1 MARLLTPSN
10 REAIMEWIRIL
21 LSRGAA
27 LFRSKGLDAD
37 LDEELRAHIDLAI
50 AENRAR
56 GMNEPQ
62 ARNAAL
68 RAFGGITQIRET
80 YRVQRGLP
88 SLEQAARD
96 IRYAIRQLRK
106 SPGFALTAILTLAL
120 GIGAATSVFSVV
132 NAVLLKPFAFRDPDR
147 LVVLREAVEDEV
159 RSERASIPDNYRHFQ
174 RLKKT
179 AATLEDAAIFAQLGK
194 SVSPNGD
201 HPRIV
206 GAVIASPNLFR
217 LLGVQPILGR
227 DFIEEDARQ
236 NAESVVILS
245 YGGWQTL
252 FARDPAVIGKTLRI
266 GGHPAT
272 VIGVLPAGMRFPQIA
287 LAPKIDFQEAEH
299 DVLLFEP
306 LTPSEYDLNRDMG
319 NFNYKAIARLKP
331 GVTLPQANAELEALQ
346 KAYTLSAHLPLH
358 FGIALTPLEKDV
370 ASGVSGALWLL
381 LAAVGAVLLIACV
394 NLANLQLAR
403 AVNAERETAVRAA
416 LGASRS
422 QLVRSRLAESLVLAF
437 AGGAAGTALAFGGV
451 RLLIA
456 WAPANIP
463 RLDEVQVSLPVLIF
477 SGGLSIAAAIIFGI
491 LPSLHSLR
499 VAPQAALQANS
510 TRAAGT
516 QRSRRT
522 RSLMVAAQVA
532 CTVVLLIV
540 TSLVLRSLSHLLRQD
555 RGFDASHVTLAQA
568 DLFASQ
574 YDNTGPKGNEAR
586 RAFADSALMALGQLP
601 GVQSVALT
609 SVTPLTGETW
619 VDTLSRPDHPV
630 PAGKAPA
637 INVRWINPSYLTTMR
652 SPLVAGRNITADDR
666 NHPYIALISE
676 RTAREGFPGENPI
689 GRKISDI
696 VPDEKQSIYGFVPD
710 DQTVT
715 IIGVVADT
723 RINGLKDDAAMVYL
737 PYWAYTPM
745 TLSFLVRSS
754 QSSEALIPEMRRA
767 IWQID
772 PEVAIPTLKSMDDQ
786 VSDSVAGDRFQAMV
800 LSGFGLAALFL
811 ALLGVY
817 GVLAYSVTLRRQEFG
832 IRIALGSGK
841 STMIGLVLR
850 QAAYPV
856 LLGTGVGLMMALIA
870 LRWVRSLLY
879 QTPVMDPVALGG
891 SILLLLVAAT
901 IAAIVPARRAA
912 STDPMHVLRMD

>member
-1 MARLLTPSN
+1 MN
-10 REAIMEWIRIL
+10 RRRAMPL
-21 LSRGAA
+21 CAPLAVSR
-27 LFRSKGLDAD
+27 RSA
-37 LDEELRAHIDLAI
+37 
-50 AENRAR
+50 
-56 GMNEPQ
+56 
-62 ARNAAL
+62 
-68 RAFGGITQIRET
+68 T

-88 SLEQAARD
+88 WLEQAGRD
-96 IRYAIRQLRK
+96 IRYAVRQLRK

-132 NAVLLKPFAFRDPDR
+132 NAVLLKPFAFHDPDR
-147 LVVLREAVEDEV
+147 LVVLREAVEDKV
-159 RSERASIPDNYRHFQ
+159 TSERSSFPNNYRHFQ
-174 RLKKT
+174 RLKRT

-201 HPRIV
+201 HPRMV
-206 GAVIASPNLFR
+206 GAVITSPNLFQ

-227 DFIEEDARQ
+227 DFVQEDARQ
-236 NAESVVILS
+236 NAERVVILS
-245 YGGWQTL
+245 YDGWQTL
-252 FARDPAVIGKTLRI
+252 FARDPTVIGKTLRI
-266 GGHPAT
+266 SGHPVT
-272 VIGVLPAGMRFPQIA
+272 VVGVLPAGMRFPQIA
-287 LAPKIDFQEAEH
+287 LAPEIAFQETAGH
-299 DVLLFEP
+299 APLLFEP
-306 LTPSEYDLNRDMG
+306 LVPSEYDLNRDMG

-331 GVTLPQANAELEALQ
+331 GVTLSQANAELEALQ

-358 FGIALTPLEKDV
+358 FGIALTPLEEDV

-422 QLVRSRLAESLVLAF
+422 QLVRSRLTESLVLAF

-456 WAPANIP
+456 CAPANIP
-463 RLDEVQVSLPVLIF
+463 RLDEVRVSLPVLIF
-477 SGGLSIAAAIIFGI
+477 SGGLSIAAAIIFGV

-499 VAPQAALQANS
+499 VDPQAALQANS

-516 QRSRRT
+516 RRSRRT

-540 TSLVLRSLSHLLRQD
+540 TSLVLRSLSHLLGQD

-568 DLFASQ
+568 VLVGPQ
-574 YDNTGPKGNEAR
+574 YDDPGRKGNAAR
-586 RAFADSALMALGQLP
+586 LAFADSALTALGQLP

-630 PAGKAPA
+630 PAGKQPP
-637 INVRWINPSYLTTMR
+637 INVRWINPSYLPTML
-652 SPLVAGRNITADDR
+652 SPLVAGRNITASDR
-666 NHPYIALISE
+666 NHPYVALISE

-696 VPDEKQSIYGFVPD
+696 VPDENPVGRKASDIVPD

-754 QSSEALIPEMRRA
+754 RSSDLLIPEMRRA
-767 IWQID
+767 IWQLD
-772 PEVAIPTLKSMDDQ
+772 SQAAIPTLKSMDDQ

-832 IRIALGSGK
+832 IRIALGSGR
-841 STMIGLVLR
+841 SAMIGLVLR

-870 LRWVRSLLY
+870 LRWVRSLLF
-879 QTPVMDPVALGG
+879 QTPVMDPIALGG

-912 STDPMHVLRMD
+912 STDPMHVLRME